1 MTLNLRDPREYSDV
15 YPDANILINQATH
28 DLAANDNNSLM
39 CALIEDLLKQKQDQ
53 LLSVAYNL
61 APTQAI
67 ADYIWSSLQQV
78 INPLGRQDKYCQ
90 LFVLPVVVVVGSST
104 QVTLDNKID
113 QIALENLFFDKK
125 IFNNKQTNKISANL
139 VDLETIV
146 KIKPSQLLEY
156 TNEVGRFELDSL
168 QNKAILNIGEG
179 VHLRFLL
186 GMALHSNNQES
197 GYIAANFN
205 QLGLELLQLLTTTLK
220 HDAATVFPLP
230 FPPCALSEAAV
241 VGEHHRK
248 EISIALGLSNQVK
261 KMRLAGNNE
270 PYIKLSSQ
278 KNNIQIEV
286 WGSKDKTQAAEIM
299 IWPLQRSDNFEQVC
313 QILDDL
319 FNDMQLMV
327 SYYEDHHAH

>member
-78 INPLGRQDKYCQ
+78 VNPSNQQGECCQ
-90 LFVLPVVVVVGSST
+90 LFVLPVVVIVGSST

-125 IFNNKQTNKISANL
+125 IFNSTETNKISANL

-156 TNEVGRFELDSL
+156 TNEVGRFELSSL
-168 QNKAILNIGEG
+168 QHKPILNLGEG
-179 VHLRFLL
+179 VHLRFLV
-186 GMALHSNNQES
+186 GMAVHANNQES

-220 HDAATVFPLP
+220 HDTATVFPLP

-241 VGEHHRK
+241 IGEHHRK

-261 KMRLAGNNE
+261 KMRLAGNE
-270 PYIKLSSQ
+270 PHVKLSSQ

-286 WGSKDKTQAAEIM
+286 WGSKDSAQASEIM

-327 SYYEDHHAH
+327 SYYEEHHAH